1 MCPNPNCP
9 KEGGSFTDDF
19 CEECGNQ
26 LINMGFSQ
34 TAKIIGLKKQIK
46 KGKIP
51 KMTNERIKALYAE
64 LNLEGKSKEEITED
78 EMKNGIFRGLN
89 DDQKNKNCKVTLN
102 DDSLTI
108 ETERMHLLGGKGDE
122 NTIYYSNI
130 QGVSVKKHSLK
141 KIVEI
146 RTSSQTFN
154 LFLYYSTRFVDCL
167 NEKIQQ
173 SQTPHTTISHG
184 KSSAEKLK
192 EAKELLDLGAITDEE
207 FNQIKEKHLA
217 NL

>member
-9 KEGGSFTDDF
+9 NQGGSFTDDF

-26 LINMGFSQ
+26 LVNMGFSQ
-34 TAKIIGLKKQIK
+34 TGKIIDLKKRIK

-51 KMTNERIKALYAE
+51 EMTNEEIKTLYTD
-64 LNLEGKSKEEITED
+64 LNLEGKSKEEISED
-78 EMKNGIFRGLN
+78 EMENGIFRGLN
-89 DDQKNKNCKVTLN
+89 PDKNNKNCKVTLN

-130 QGVSVKKHSLK
+130 LGVTIKRHTLK
-141 KIVEI
+141 KIIEI
-146 RTSSQTFN
+146 KTSAQTFK
-154 LFLYYSTRFVDCL
+154 LFLFFPTRFVDCL

-173 SQTPHTTISHG
+173 SQNPKVVTSTG
-184 KSSAEKLK
+184 SSAGKLK
-192 EAKELLDLGAITDEE
+192 EAKELLDIGAITEEE